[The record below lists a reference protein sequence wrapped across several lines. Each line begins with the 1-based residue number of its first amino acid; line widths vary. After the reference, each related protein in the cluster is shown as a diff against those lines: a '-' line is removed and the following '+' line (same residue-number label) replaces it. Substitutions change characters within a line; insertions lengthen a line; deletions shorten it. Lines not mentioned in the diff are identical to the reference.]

1 MANLASGVSGKGKPK
16 TGGTADE
23 GAGTEGSKEEEG
35 GEHDGLKAFTACGG
49 EPVEPGV

>member
-1 MANLASGVSGKGKPK
+1 MADLASGVSGKGKPK

-23 GAGTEGSKEEEG
+23 GTGTEGSKEEERD
-35 GEHDGLKAFTACGG
+35 EHDRLKAFIGCGG